1 MAITAINPATGQEV
15 RAYPETSAREVENIV
30 RESDAFFKSW
40 RRQSF
45 IERAELLR
53 KAASVLNER
62 KDEYAKLMAV
72 EMGKP
77 VADGRAEAQKCAWAC
92 EFFAEHASRFLEP
105 ENVETEASRSF
116 VTFQPLGAVLAIMP
130 WNYPFWQV
138 FRFAAP
144 ALMAGNTVLLKHASN
159 VPGCSMAIEEIFR
172 KAGFPKEAFRSLLIS
187 SDQVEKVIE
196 HPLVRGVTLTGS
208 RSAGRTVAKKAGGA
222 LKKTVLELGGSDPYI
237 VLEDADLPEA
247 VKACVAGRL
256 LNSGQ
261 SCIAAKRFI
270 VAEPVRKE
278 FEEMLVEE
286 MKRKVVGDPLL
297 EDVQIGP
304 QAKGKLREELHKQA
318 TDSIQK
324 GAKLLLGGRMP
335 EGSGFFYPLTVLTDA
350 APGMPVFDEETFGPV
365 AAVVPARDEADAIAL
380 ANNSVYGL
388 GGAIFSRN
396 IDRAVEIATN
406 EIEAGICFVN
416 DFVKSDPR
424 LPFGGIK
431 DSGYGRELS
440 PYGIKEFVNV
450 KTIRV
455 K

>member
-1 MAITAINPATGQEV
+1 MAMTAINPATGEELK
-15 RAYPETSAREVENIV
+15 AYPETSEREVENIV

-40 RRQSF
+40 RRRTFS
-45 IERAELLR
+45 ERAELMK
-53 KAASVLNER
+53 KAASILNER

-77 VADGRAEAQKCAWAC
+77 VVDGRAEAQKCAWVC
-92 EFFAEHASRFLEP
+92 EFFAEHASRLLEP
-105 ENVETEASRSF
+105 ENVETEARRSF
-116 VTFQPLGAVLAIMP
+116 VTFQPIGIVLAVMP
-130 WNYPFWQV
+130 WNFPFWQV

-159 VPGCSMAIEEIFR
+159 VPGCSLAIEDVFR
-172 KAGFPKEAFRSLLIS
+172 KSGFPKGAFRSLLIS
-187 SDQVEKVIE
+187 SDQVGKAIE
-196 HPLVRGVTLTGS
+196 NPLVRGVTLTGS
-208 RSAGRTVAKKAGGA
+208 RSAGRTVAKKAGSV

-237 VLEDADLPEA
+237 VLEDADLEEA

-270 VAEPVRKE
+270 VVEPVRKE

-286 MKRKVVGDPLL
+286 MKKKIVGDPLL

-304 QAKGKLREELHKQA
+304 QAKDKLREKLHKQA

-324 GAKLLLGGRMP
+324 GAKLLLGGKMP
-335 EGSGFFYPLTVLTDA
+335 ASSGFFYPLTVLTNV
-350 APGMPVFDEETFGPV
+350 APGMPAFDEETFGPV
-365 AAVVPARDEADAIAL
+365 AAVVPAKDEADAIAL

-388 GGAIFSRN
+388 GAAIFSRN

-406 EIEAGICFVN
+406 EIETGNCFVN

-440 PYGIKEFVNV
+440 AYGIKEFVNV